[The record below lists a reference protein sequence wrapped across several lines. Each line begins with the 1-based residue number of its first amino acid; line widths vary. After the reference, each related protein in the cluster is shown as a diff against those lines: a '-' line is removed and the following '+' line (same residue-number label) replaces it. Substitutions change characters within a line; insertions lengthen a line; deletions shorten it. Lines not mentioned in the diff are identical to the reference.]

1 MSITA
6 NTEYQVLLT
15 RQESAAPEAG
25 QPQCWRATVLG
36 FPYLV
41 AEACSRE
48 QALDR
53 IKAGLDELLRQSEI
67 VTVTAPAPPS
77 ALNGDD
83 QLAAMGW
90 DDYGFFAN
98 DPDALKLF
106 DEIEEERNKHLIAP
120 ASSAALNEGDELA
133 AQGYRGYGVFAD
145 DPEALKLFDEIEEE
159 RNKNLIEPMS
169 PAAINN
175 EDDELAA
182 LGYRHYGVFADDPE
196 AMKLFDEIEEERNK
210 HLIEPSQT

>member
-1 MSITA
+1 MSITVD
-6 NTEYQVLLT
+6 TEYQVLLT
-15 RQESAAPEAG
+15 RQQSAVAEVAAVAAAPEAEP
-25 QPQCWRATVLG
+25 QQCWRATVLG

-67 VTVTAPAPPS
+67 VTVTVPAPPS
-77 ALNGDD
+77 VLNGDD

-90 DDYGFFAN
+90 HDYGIFAN
-98 DPDALKLF
+98 
-106 DEIEEERNKHLIAP
+106 
-120 ASSAALNEGDELA
+120 
-133 AQGYRGYGVFAD
+133 

-196 AMKLFDEIEEERNK
+196 ALKLFDEIEEERNK

>member
-1 MSITA
+1 MTA
-6 NTEYQVLLT
+6 T
-15 RQESAAPEAG
+15 
-25 QPQCWRATVLG
+25 
-36 FPYLV
+36 
-41 AEACSRE
+41 
-48 QALDR
+48 AL
-53 IKAGLDELLRQSEI
+53 
-67 VTVTAPAPPS
+67 PS

-90 DDYGFFAN
+90 DDYGIFAN
-98 DPDALKLF
+98 
-106 DEIEEERNKHLIAP
+106 
-120 ASSAALNEGDELA
+120 
-133 AQGYRGYGVFAD
+133 